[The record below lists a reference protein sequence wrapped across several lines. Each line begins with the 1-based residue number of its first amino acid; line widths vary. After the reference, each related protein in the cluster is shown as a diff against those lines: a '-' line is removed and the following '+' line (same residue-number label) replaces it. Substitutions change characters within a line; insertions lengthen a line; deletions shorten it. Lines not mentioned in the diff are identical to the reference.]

1 MNITIIAIAVMI
13 LLLIGMLVIKK
24 TMANSPMMQPVL
36 FLCVA
41 LELALVI
48 FVFYNQLSGGG
59 GDNSAIGRAI
69 RREEVKASIVG
80 AYLKEKMGGKKTV
93 ILCSSGT
100 KESKIGGAFLGAF
113 KKSYGEA
120 TEVELKPNNDESG
133 DVGDGI
139 PLKDVEEALK
149 GHEDAELIVFYVGL
163 PKDYKKL
170 NAKAAYF
177 LFEQGAADIKDIKS
191 LITSGKIVGIITGQK
206 NPPKTSDPI
215 EKNDKEAFDKRY
227 ILVDKGNL
235 NSLD

>member
-1 MNITIIAIAVMI
+1 MITYVCIAAMI
-13 LLLIGMLVIKK
+13 LLLIGMLVVKK

-48 FVFYNQLSGGG
+48 FVFYNQLSGNSSGS
-59 GDNSAIGRAI
+59 DSAIGKAI
-69 RREEVKASIVG
+69 RREEIKANIVG
-80 AYLKEKMGGKKTV
+80 KYLKEKMGGKKTV

-100 KESKIGGAFLGAF
+100 KESKLGKAFLEAF
-113 KKSYGEA
+113 KKSYGDA

-139 PLKDVEEALK
+139 PLKDVEEALN

-163 PKDYKKL
+163 PKDYKKMKT
-170 NAKAAYF
+170 KAAFF
-177 LFEQGAADIKDIKS
+177 LFEQGAAEVKDIKS
-191 LITSGKIVGIITGQK
+191 YITGGKIVGIITGQK
-206 NPPKTSDPI
+206 NPPKSKDPI
-215 EKNDKEAFDKRY
+215 EKDDKEAFDKRY